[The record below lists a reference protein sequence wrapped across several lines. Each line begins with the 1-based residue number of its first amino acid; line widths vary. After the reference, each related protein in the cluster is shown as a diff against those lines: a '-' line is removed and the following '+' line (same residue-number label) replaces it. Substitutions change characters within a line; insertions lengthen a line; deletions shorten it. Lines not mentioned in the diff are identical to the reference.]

1 MLAVLAVSDKRNI
14 EPLAA
19 GLVRLGWRVAATEGT
34 YRLLRDAGH
43 PVEGIA
49 DLAGVPTLLGGRVK
63 TLTVSVMG
71 GILARETESDLRE
84 MAEHGIPRIDLVCNN
99 YYLLPEP
106 GQEPAAFR
114 EKVDV
119 GGPAML
125 RGAAKNFEHVIPLS
139 DPDDYDEVL
148 KLLEEGGGSPSAVPV
163 ECRLALAE
171 KAFRI
176 SSAYDASVAELFG
189 ARGGRP

>member
-19 GLVRLGWRVAATEGT
+19 GLLRLGWQVAATEGT
-34 YRLLRDAGH
+34 HRLLRDAGH
-43 PVEGIA
+43 QVERIA

-84 MAEHGIPRIDLVCNN
+84 MAEYGIPRIDLVCCN

-106 GQEPAAFR
+106 GPDPAQFR
-114 EKVDV
+114 ERVDV

-139 DPDDYDEVL
+139 DPDDYDEVVG
-148 KLLEEGGGSPSAVPV
+148 LLEQGGGLPSSVPTDR
-163 ECRLALAE
+163 RLALAG

-176 SSAYDASVAELFG
+176 SSAYDARVAELFG
-189 ARGGRP
+189 AQGARA